1 MERRTFFGWI
11 GRAALFIG
19 MGSLIGHT
27 EETEI
32 ENAPQRS
39 SDQPAIRRTRM
50 SGRACHDYRMIS
62 DDRSLILDK
71 DIYHG

>member
-11 GRAALFIG
+11 GKAALFIG
-19 MGSLIGHT
+19 MGSLIGHA
-27 EETEI
+27 EEPEI
-32 ENAPQRS
+32 ENIPKRFP
-39 SDQPAIRRTRM
+39 DQPAIRRARM

-62 DDRSLILDK
+62 DDRSLMLDK